1 MNISIKQ
8 CSIQDLDVLRAF
20 SIKTYYQTF
29 ARHNPP
35 EIMTAYLQ
43 DAFNEKK
50 LCAELGNPN
59 STFYFL
65 YQGEE
70 IVGYLKV
77 NETPAQTD
85 INDKESLEI
94 ERFYLSS
101 DFQGKGYGQ
110 LLMEQAINI
119 AIERGKKY
127 VWLGVW
133 EHNER
138 AKKFYAKNGFY
149 KIGQH
154 SFFMGDDEQTDYIMR
169 RNLD

>member
-1 MNISIKQ
+1 
-8 CSIQDLDVLRAF
+8 
-20 SIKTYYQTF
+20 
-29 ARHNPP
+29 
-35 EIMTAYLQ
+35 
-43 DAFNEKK
+43 
-50 LCAELGNPN
+50 
-59 STFYFL
+59 
-65 YQGEE
+65 
-70 IVGYLKV
+70 
-77 NETPAQTD
+77 
-85 INDKESLEI
+85 
-94 ERFYLSS
+94 
-101 DFQGKGYGQ
+101 
-110 LLMEQAINI
+110 MEQAINI